1 MKYAKRI
8 ALLITAS
15 LVLTVFVSMGTEYYS
30 MMQNKSTMET
40 AAYLA
45 YQYAI
50 QAIQSTDSST
60 LVKDANNPSA
70 TIQTERYG
78 DYLGDLEQ
86 MYNSVT
92 TTNSSFSRVL
102 QFLKNNLAEYKSNK
116 THELF
121 TPLQFGITYVDED
134 SLQSYMQEY
143 LSKVIESNHF
153 TSSDIYSDSVKVTIT
168 SITPSLVNIKD
179 SANSAIYLELFGI
192 SNTEGLSSVEGL
204 DSMYDYVVK
213 YDISFTVE
221 WMHPT
226 SSRLFNLGYLSNF
239 RIDISGLDLT
249 DAEQIQFA
257 GPDVEYSFTYVLT
270 N

>member
-1 MKYAKRI
+1 MKHARLI
-8 ALLITAS
+8 AFTLTAS
-15 LVLTVFVSMGTEYYS
+15 VVLAVFVSLGQELYCLK
-30 MMQNKSTMET
+30 QNKATVET

-70 TIQTERYG
+70 TIQIGSYEA
-78 DYLGDLEQ
+78 YLSSLEQ
-86 MYNSVT
+86 MYDSVA

-102 QFLKNNLAEYKSNK
+102 GFLKDNLAEYKNNK

-121 TPLQFGITYVDED
+121 TPLQFGITYVDET
-134 SLQSYMQEY
+134 SLKSYMQEY
-143 LSKVIESNHF
+143 LSKVIASNHF
-153 TSSDIYSDSVKVTIT
+153 TSSDIYPDTVEVTIT
-168 SITPSLVNIKD
+168 NITPSLVNIKD

-213 YDISFTVE
+213 YDISFTVR

-226 SSRLFNLGYLSNF
+226 SSRLFNLGYLRNF
-239 RIDISGLDLT
+239 GIDISGLDLT

-257 GPDVEYSFTYVLT
+257 GLDVKYSFTYILT